1 MITQKQVKQNVFI
14 LVFGLV
20 NFPRSWY
27 ENKAW
32 SLYGS
37 RIGFSDK
44 SYL

>member
-1 MITQKQVKQNVFI
+1 MITQKLVKQNVFI

-20 NFPRSWY
+20 NFPPPWY
-27 ENKAW
+27 ENKTW

-37 RIGFSDK
+37 RVGFSDK